1 MNIQD
6 EIYDLVVI
14 GGGASASLLSLS
26 IFKLDPNFKVLII
39 ETNSQFPRKI
49 GESIVDLTAVFIKT
63 LDIEHIL
70 EKHSVK
76 TGVRFLFNETNS
88 TDLAD
93 IAEFASPTMPGLVRG
108 YHLNRSLF
116 DQQMLDEVES
126 KGAYLYRPA
135 KIIDSKF
142 EEFQNELTLEL
153 AGIIKKVKSKWV
165 VDASGRS
172 RYIANKLN
180 WSDRTINPNRSA
192 IMAHFKN
199 VAPSSKW
206 DTPRN
211 DYWENCSI
219 GSRAYSTTHLMRKN
233 CWWWIIKLDEE
244 ITSLGMV
251 YDNTKLSFDD
261 YENYFL
267 ETISNDSQLS
277 SLVKGAKMETIK
289 EVKDVAYIC
298 ENLHSKGIALLG
310 DSGAFID
317 PLISPGLEMIGQQSI
332 WLAELL
338 TKDKANGKYD
348 ARGWAKYSTVFNKAY
363 ESRLRLYK
371 NAYNFMESK
380 DIFSVWLMQ
389 GNYFYFST
397 VVYPAIVFKRFL
409 KWPMNF
415 NVLESAVLK
424 FFESRLNKIHNRRI
438 EQNRTSKT
446 AKNAI
451 EYSGVRVPSNI
462 LLFMLMPIYLLSKSS
477 LAYLKLEA
485 EELSYRLKSNS

>member
-180 WSDRTINPNRSA
+180 WNDRTINPNRSA

-199 VAPSSKW
+199 VASSSKW

-233 CWWWIIKLDEE
+233 CWWWIIKLDEKT
-244 ITSLGMV
+244 TSLGMV

-338 TKDKANGKYD
+338 TKDKANCKYD
-348 ARGWAKYSTVFNKAY
+348 ARGWEKYSTVFNKAY

-371 NAYNFMESK
+371 NAYNFIESK

-397 VVYPAIVFKRFL
+397 VVYPAVVFKRFL

-424 FFESRLNKIHNRRI
+424 FFESRLNKIHIRRI